1 MTLSNRMCAKRLF
14 EMAPLPRTGPTRGRK
29 PEKTASCRLV
39 TQANSFALRAGGR
52 PARGPKRNHSALN
65 GRACSLHGSAMACT
79 RPLLEIPS
87 SLRSG
92 HSSRRDERSR
102 GSKPGETPGT
112 TAWMACTPEGCQRG
126 NPVFWHPSGC
136 RGIPPPT
143 DRGSQLRCDLR
154 LLSNNI
160 TTRLGAMAYKIRQKP
175 HFERELAKLLSSARR
190 PWAAEVLPS
199 GSPPGCE
206 KRPRPAWYRSGHRLG
221 SNHLGPPKVRVR
233 SSPGGGRAVTVGL
246 WSENV

>member
-143 DRGSQLRCDLR
+143 DRGSQLRCD
-154 LLSNNI
+154 
-160 TTRLGAMAYKIRQKP
+160 P
-175 HFERELAKLLSSARR
+175 R
-190 PWAAEVLPS
+190 PPS

-221 SNHLGPPKVRVR
+221 SNHLGPPKIRVR
-233 SSPGGGRAVTVGL
+233 SRAGRLTLCAPSVA
-246 WSENV
+246 S